1 MRMQIGRMWKSGK
14 RSSGSRLGAALPL
27 ILSLSAALG
36 SVPALAGVRG
46 IASVNLCADQLLL
59 ALANPR
65 QIASVGPF
73 AADPSMSFLWRQ
85 ARGIASNRGRA
96 EELVKLDARIVL
108 TGAFDNRFTRAL
120 LREKGLKVLVLLP
133 WTSFAQGQA
142 QIARVGKLVGQQE
155 RAAGL
160 IQEIDKELR
169 ALEAFSG
176 KGRQWSAL
184 VLHRRGYVLHAG
196 VIGELMARA
205 GVKNAAK
212 EIGLRGDGTVALE
225 QIVVRRPDFLIAESK
240 GVRPEDQGEAIL
252 VHPALRRLYPEKMR
266 LVLPQK
272 LTVCPGPATP
282 ALVRRFRKELEKATK
297 AAR

>member
-1 MRMQIGRMWKSGK
+1 MRL
-14 RSSGSRLGAALPL
+14 SRAHLGGALSL
-27 ILSLSAALG
+27 ILSLLAALG
-36 SVPALAGVRG
+36 SLPALAGARG

-65 QIASVGPF
+65 QIVSLGPF
-73 AADPSMSFLWRQ
+73 AADPAMSFLWRQ
-85 ARGIASNRGRA
+85 ARGIPSNRGRA
-96 EELVKLDARIVL
+96 EELVKLDARVVL
-108 TGAFDNRFTRAL
+108 TGAFDNRFARAL
-120 LREKGLKVLVLLP
+120 LREKGLEVLVLPP
-133 WTSFAQGQA
+133 WTSFAQGKA
-142 QIARVGKLVGQQE
+142 QIAMVGKLVGQQE

-160 IQEIDKELR
+160 IRQIEKELR

-225 QIVVRRPDFLIAESK
+225 QIVAHRPDFLIVEGK

-252 VHPALRRLYPEKMR
+252 VHPALRRLYPGERR
-266 LVLPQK
+266 LVLPQN

-282 ALVRRFRKELEKATK
+282 ALVRRFRKELEKVTK